1 MSLSPELPA
10 HISLETET
18 RDAMKCP
25 KEDSA
30 DTICL
35 PFINDQSLH
44 FRSPSF
50 YSKAMRQV
58 LIYPDP
64 DDGGFVAEVPSLPGC
79 ISQGQTR
86 QEAVR
91 NIREAIVAW
100 LGAARDTGQAVPE
113 DKFEALVYIIDENL
127 EPFHA

>member
-1 MSLSPELPA
+1 
-10 HISLETET
+10 
-18 RDAMKCP
+18 
-25 KEDSA
+25 
-30 DTICL
+30 
-35 PFINDQSLH
+35 
-44 FRSPSF
+44 
-50 YSKAMRQV
+50 MRQV

-79 ISQGQTR
+79 ISQGPTR

-91 NIREAIVAW
+91 NIRDAIVAW

-113 DKFEALVYIIDENL
+113 DKLEALVYIIDENL